1 LRTSEQIPPTRIA
14 EENTSMS
21 LRPQP
26 SLVAKRVRF
35 LAPLF
40 ALPLAVAACGGD
52 EGSHAAHEGHN
63 ATQAAAAA
71 IPEPKV
77 YTIEELAEAIG
88 CGKPKIQIKGADITS
103 GYCNAGKQRY
113 FLNVFP
119 DITSMRA
126 WAAEEQGWGS
136 VLVGNQWA
144 IGVAPESLLPE
155 LQAKIGGTIQGEH
168 VMAHDGELRNAD
180 SHGGH

>member
-1 LRTSEQIPPTRIA
+1 
-14 EENTSMS
+14 MS

-26 SLVAKRVRF
+26 GPVVTRARL
-35 LAPLF
+35 LAPLL
-40 ALPLAVAACGGD
+40 ALPLAVAACGGG
-52 EGSHAAHEGHN
+52 EGAETGHGAGGHAA
-63 ATQAAAAA
+63 QAAAAKV
-71 IPEPKV
+71 PEPKV

-119 DITSMRA
+119 DLTSMRA

-144 IGVAPESLLPE
+144 IGVAPDSLLPE
-155 LQAKIGGTIQGEH
+155 LQQKLGGTIQGEH
-168 VMAHDGELRNAD
+168 VMASDGEARQAGSHDG
-180 SHGGH
+180 HGGH